1 MTHRDMSAQ
10 NGSFRKRQSFTM
22 ASNAAIRDKGLSLKA
37 KGLYTLIMSYI
48 TMPDFTLTKVFLL
61 KHCTEGERA
70 FNSAWDELKN
80 RGFLKVHFIPTGE
93 NGGWRAEY
101 ELMDEASMDEGTHTY
116 YHNRKGEITKTNLTR
131 KKPNREENAGKQIPE
146 RNPQN
151 VGNGDRTLQNRSNG
165 KRTYAKRSNANV
177 ENNIILSDNTD
188 FNISDNQSI
197 VLEKGEGATREE
209 LQDQVVMELSETQNI
224 PYRYAQEK
232 EKMTCAIHYL
242 TDWEFKQRYPEM
254 KDGQVNKRKMSA
266 FNFCVNCLIEMAC
279 SLKPQNDR
287 GSAVSYRQVID
298 YINEHSNGCQEGGL
312 GEFIERAVD
321 DFMNAKQEREIRDL
335 RKYTMSVLWNCF
347 ATYRVRNDF
356 C

>member
-1 MTHRDMSAQ
+1 M
-10 NGSFRKRQSFTM
+10 
-22 ASNAAIRDKGLSLKA
+22 
-37 KGLYTLIMSYI
+37 
-48 TMPDFTLTKVFLL
+48 
-61 KHCTEGERA
+61 
-70 FNSAWDELKN
+70 KN
-80 RGFLKVHFIPTGE
+80 RGFLKVHFTPTGE
-93 NGGWRAEY
+93 NGGWCAEY
-101 ELMDEASMDEGTHTY
+101 ELLDVASMEDGIHTY
-116 YHNRKGEITKTNLTR
+116 YYNRKGKITKTNLTR
-131 KKPNREENAGKQIPE
+131 KNPNRMVEGSGAQLSE

-151 VGNGDRTLQNRSNG
+151 VGYGDRTLQNRSNG

-177 ENNIILSDNTD
+177 GNNIILPDNTN
-188 FNISDNQSI
+188 FNTSDNQSI
-197 VLEKGEGATREE
+197 MPEEIEGVVKEE
-209 LQDQVVMELSETQNI
+209 LQDQVVTELSETQNI
-224 PYRYAQEK
+224 PYCYAQEK
-232 EKMTCAIHYL
+232 EKMTCAIHHL

-254 KDGQVNKRKMSA
+254 KAGQVDERKMSA

-279 SLKPQNDR
+279 SLKPQNYR

-298 YINEHSNGCQEGGL
+298 CINKHSNGCQEGGL